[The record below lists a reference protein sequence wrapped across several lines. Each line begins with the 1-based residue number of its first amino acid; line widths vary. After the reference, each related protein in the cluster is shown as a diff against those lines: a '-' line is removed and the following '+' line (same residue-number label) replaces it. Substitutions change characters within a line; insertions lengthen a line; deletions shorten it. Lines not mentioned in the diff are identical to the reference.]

1 MIIEGVQMSHRV
13 LVSVSAV
20 AVLVALVS
28 LGAALSAAQTTVPRT
43 AWGEPDLQGVWDF
56 RTLTPLQRPEELGDK
71 EFLTEEEAATLEQEA
86 VDRNIRLLDRPAE
99 RTTTGG
105 SVDRRTDGTP
115 GFYNNFWLDQG
126 TTIVGT
132 RRTSLIVDPPN
143 GRLPLL
149 TAKAERRAASSEAQR
164 IADARRGRVPAVSW
178 EDLDPGDRCIQHG
191 KAGPPINPGG
201 YNNNIQLF
209 QAPGYVAILNEQIH
223 DVRVIPLDGRPHL
236 GPQIRQWMGD
246 SRGHWEGQTLVI
258 ETTNFNGRHEQ
269 VGRPA
274 LSSGE
279 HLSLIERF
287 TWVDAETLLYEYTV
301 TDPVAWVRPWT
312 AQLPMK
318 KNPDPIYE
326 FACHEGNYSMSV
338 RLAGAR
344 AMEKE
349 AAAEAATS
357 GSR

>member
-1 MIIEGVQMSHRV
+1 MSHRV
-13 LVSVSAV
+13 LVSVSAG

-28 LGAALSAAQTTVPRT
+28 MRAAPSAAQTTAAKT

-71 EFLTEEEAATLEQEA
+71 EFLTEEEAATLEQEEVA
-86 VDRNIRLLDRPAE
+86 QNIRLLNRPAE
-99 RTTTGG
+99 RTTAGG
-105 SVDRRTDGTP
+105 SVDRRADGTP
-115 GFYNNFWLDQG
+115 GFYNNFWLDRG
-126 TTIVGT
+126 TTVVGT

-143 GRLPLL
+143 GRLPPL
-149 TAKAERRAASSEAQR
+149 TAKAERLAALPEAQR

-209 QAPGYVAILNEQIH
+209 QVPGYVAILNEQIH

-236 GPQIRQWMGD
+236 GPEIRQWMGD

-269 VGRPA
+269 VGRPT

-287 TWVDAETLLYEYTV
+287 TRVDAETLLYEYTV
-301 TDPVAWVRPWT
+301 TDPVTWVRPWT
-312 AQLPMK
+312 AQIPMK
-318 KNPDPIYE
+318 KNQQLIYE
-326 FACHEGNYSMSV
+326 FACHEGNYSMPV
-338 RLAGAR
+338 RLSGAR

-357 GSR
+357 GGSK